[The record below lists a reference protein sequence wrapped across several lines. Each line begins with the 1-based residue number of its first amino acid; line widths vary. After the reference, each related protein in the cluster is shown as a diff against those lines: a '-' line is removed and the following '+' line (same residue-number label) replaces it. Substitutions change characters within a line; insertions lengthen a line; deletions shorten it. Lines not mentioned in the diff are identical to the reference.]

1 MTTSQTPLITATR
14 WRLALWY
21 SLVTGILLVVFALGV
36 YWYVQDTLVDRVDDT
51 LNHVVEVLQGSLL
64 RQPTLL
70 QELGTVPPPPWD
82 PALDEDHIDLE
93 WFDLDGHLL
102 WSTLNNPLGIPL
114 QLNWLAQTVDLASG
128 ARVRQLTRPLQVG
141 AEVLGYVRVSHPWFE
156 VTKPVRQLAWEL
168 GIGTL
173 GMVGVVGSLGW
184 FLSGLAM
191 APVLESY
198 QRLKQFTADASHELR
213 NPIASMQTQ
222 VQVAL
227 QDPTLSEGER
237 HIWEGIERQ
246 CQRLGRLVEDLL
258 FLARQDHGG
267 LLRKQCCPMDALV
280 MDVVQS
286 HQPLAAQQHLQL
298 SLDISPSDTASA
310 EAVFNVDGDYDQ
322 LQRLLTNLLS
332 NAIHYTPPGGSVHVR
347 VSHHPKGI
355 AVQIQDT
362 GIGIP
367 ETALPRLFDRF
378 YRVDPTRRSGG
389 SGLGLAI
396 AHSIVT
402 LHHGEIRVQSQP
414 NQGSEFTVI
423 LPASRDP
430 HCQT

>member
-1 MTTSQTPLITATR
+1 MSPPPLISATR
-14 WRLALWY
+14 WRLAVWY
-21 SLVTGILLVVFALGV
+21 SLVTAVLLVVFALGV
-36 YWYVQDTLVDRVDDT
+36 YWYVRDTLVDRVDDT
-51 LNHVVEVLQGSLL
+51 LNHVVEVLQGSLQ

-70 QELGTVPPPPWD
+70 QDLGTVPPPPWD

-102 WSTLNNPLGIPL
+102 WSTLSMPLGIPL

-128 ARVRQLTRPLQVG
+128 ASVRQVTRPLHLGV
-141 AEVLGYVRVSHPWFE
+141 EVLGYVRVSHPWFE
-156 VTKPVRQLAWEL
+156 VSKPVRQLAWEL
-168 GIGTL
+168 GLGTL
-173 GMVGVVGSLGW
+173 GMVAVVGSLGW

-198 QRLKQFTADASHELR
+198 QRLRQFTADASHELR

-222 VQVAL
+222 VQVVL
-227 QDPTLSEGER
+227 QDPQLSEREQQL
-237 HIWEGIERQ
+237 WQGIERQ
-246 CQRLGRLVEDLL
+246 SQRLGRLVEDLL

-267 LLRKQCCPMDALV
+267 LVRRQCCPVDALV
-280 MDVVQS
+280 MDVVES
-286 HQPLAAQQHLQL
+286 HQGMAVQQQLHL
-298 SLDISPSDTASA
+298 SLDIRDGGEPG
-310 EAVFNVDGDYDQ
+310 AVFNVDGDYDQ
-322 LQRLLTNLLS
+322 LQRLFTNLVS
-332 NAIHYTPPGGSVHVR
+332 NAIHYTPPRGSIHVQ
-347 VSHHPKGI
+347 VSHHAKGV
-355 AVQIQDT
+355 AVQVQDT

-378 YRVDPTRRSGG
+378 YRVDPARRPGG

-396 AHSIVT
+396 AQSIVT
-402 LHHGEIRVQSQP
+402 LHHGEIRVHSQP

-423 LPASRDP
+423 LPLSRDP